1 MRLLWQSRHAHRP
14 RVGLPWIAWPACPA
28 HEVDPGAAVCRT
40 ELLSLAWSDVDLEGR
55 SVRIR
60 WSASVVDGSSD
71 RGHHQ
76 GWPESNGEH
85 RRLDGPGSAGS
96 PGTTGLGSGW

>member
-1 MRLLWQSRHAHRP
+1 MRRFLDQAKGHRLFAFF
-14 RVGLPWIAWPACPA
+14 RLAAFT
-28 HEVDPGAAVCRT
+28 GARRG
-40 ELLSLAWSDVDLEGR
+40 ELLNLAWSDVDLEGR